1 MSKRVVI
8 VGGGV
13 GGTIIA
19 NLLAK
24 KMRPELKKGELVID
38 VISDKA
44 EHFYQ
49 PGLLYM
55 LFGMKHYEELV
66 RNEIDLLD
74 PMVALHIHPAI
85 KIDKD
90 KNEVHLKNGVII
102 KYDILVLATGSR
114 PAPEMI
120 PGLKEGGN
128 WFYEVEACRKL
139 RHELMTFKGGKI
151 VLTIGLPHKCPV
163 APLEVSYMM
172 DEWFRQRGLRDKVDY
187 TYTYPIGRLHGL
199 ESVAH
204 FAAKTFPKHGI
215 NTETL
220 YNMKEVDPNKKT
232 VTSLEGVTLKYD
244 LLITIPPHKGAQ
256 VIEDSGL
263 GQNGFVPTD
272 KFTLKMEGSTNI
284 YVVGDTTNLPISKA
298 GSTAHF
304 ESDIIVENIASELRN
319 GLTPF
324 RYDGK
329 VFCFIETGLSKA
341 TYIMFDYNNPPNPV
355 TPSALIHWFKLT
367 YNKVYWLTPMGIL

>member
-1 MSKRVVI
+1 MSKRVII

-24 KMRPELKKGELVID
+24 KMRPEIRKGELIID

-55 LFGMKHYEELV
+55 LFGLKQYEELV
-66 RNEIDLLD
+66 RDERGLLD
-74 PMVALHIHPAI
+74 PMVELHLNPAVGI
-85 KIDKD
+85 NKD
-90 KNEVHLKNGVII
+90 KNEVSLKNGVVM
-102 KYDILVLATGSR
+102 KYDILVIATGSK

-120 PGLKEGGN
+120 PGLKEGGH
-128 WFYEVEACRKL
+128 WFYELDACLKL
-139 RHELMTFKGGKI
+139 RNELMNFKGGKI
-151 VLTIGLPHKCPV
+151 VLTIGMPHKCPV
-163 APLEVSYMM
+163 APLEVTYML
-172 DEWFRQRGLRDKVDY
+172 DDWFRQRGIRDKVDY
-187 TYTYPIGRLHGL
+187 TYTYPIAKLHGID
-199 ESVAH
+199 SVAQ
-204 FAAKTFPKHGI
+204 FASKTFPKRGI
-215 NTETL
+215 KSEIFF
-220 YNMKEVDPNKKT
+220 NMKEVDPNKKT
-232 VTSLEGVTLKYD
+232 VTSIEGTTLKYD
-244 LLITIPPHKGAQ
+244 LLISVPPHKGAG

-263 GQNGFVPTD
+263 GQGGFIPTD
-272 KFTLKMEGSTNI
+272 KFTLKMKDSKNI

-304 ESDIIVENIASELRN
+304 ESDVIVENIASELRD

-329 VFCFIETGLSKA
+329 VFCFIETGLTKA
-341 TYIMFDYNNPPNPV
+341 TYVMFNYETPPNPV
-355 TPSALIHWFKLT
+355 APSALIHWLKLT

>member
-24 KMRPELKKGELVID
+24 KMRSEIKKGEVTID
-38 VISDKA
+38 VVSDKP

-55 LFGMKHYEELV
+55 LFGLKHYDELV
-66 RNEIDLLD
+66 RDERGLLD
-74 PMVALHIHPAI
+74 PMVELHLHPAI

-90 KNEVHLKNGVII
+90 KNEVHLKNGVVM

-114 PAPEMI
+114 PVPEMI

-128 WFYEVEACRKL
+128 WFYEVDACLKL
-139 RHELMTFKGGKI
+139 RNELMNFKGGKI

-163 APLEVSYMM
+163 APLEVSYML
-172 DEWFRQRGLRDKVDY
+172 DDWFRQRGLRDKVDF

-220 YNMKEVDPNKKT
+220 FNMKEVDPNKKT

-244 LLITIPPHKGAQ
+244 LMITIPPHKGAQ

-272 KFTLKMEGSTNI
+272 RFTLKMEGSTNI

-304 ESDIIVENIASELRN
+304 ESDVIVENIASELRD

-329 VFCFIETGLSKA
+329 VFCFIETGMTKA

>member
-24 KMRPELKKGELVID
+24 KMRSELKKGELVID
-38 VISDKA
+38 LVSDKA

-55 LFGMKHYEELV
+55 LFGLKHHDELA
-66 RNEIDLLD
+66 RDERGLLD
-74 PMVALHIHPAI
+74 PMVELHLHPAT

-90 KNEVHLKNGVII
+90 KNEVHLKNGVVF
-102 KYDILVLATGSR
+102 KYDILVIATGSR
-114 PAPEMI
+114 PVPEMI

-128 WFYEVEACRKL
+128 WFYEVDACLKL
-139 RHELMTFKGGKI
+139 RNELMNFKGGKI

-163 APLEVSYMM
+163 APLEVSYML
-172 DEWFRQRGLRDKVDY
+172 DDWFRQRGIRDKVDY

-199 ESVAH
+199 ESVAN

-215 NTETL
+215 NTEIFF
-220 YNMKEVDPNKKT
+220 NMKEVDPNKKT

-244 LLITIPPHKGAQ
+244 LMITIPPHKGAQ
-256 VIEDSGL
+256 LIEDSGL
-263 GQNGFVPTD
+263 GQNGFIPTD
-272 KFTLKMEGSTNI
+272 KFTLKMEGSTNV

-304 ESDIIVENIASELRN
+304 ESDVIVENIASEIRD

-329 VFCFIETGLSKA
+329 VFCFIETGMTKA

-355 TPSALIHWFKLT
+355 APSALIHWFKLT

>member
-1 MSKRVVI
+1 MSKRVVV

-24 KMRPELKKGELVID
+24 KMRPELKKGDLVID
-38 VISDKA
+38 VISDNP

-55 LFGMKHYEELV
+55 LFGLKHQEELV
-66 RNEIDLLD
+66 RNERDLLD
-74 PMVALHIHPAI
+74 PMVELHLHPAV

-90 KNEVHLKNGVII
+90 KNEVHLKNGVIM
-102 KYDILVLATGSR
+102 KYDILVIATGSR

-120 PGLKEGGN
+120 PGLKEGGH
-128 WFYEVEACRKL
+128 WFYEVDACLKL
-139 RHELMTFKGGKI
+139 RHELMKFKGGKI
-151 VLTIGLPHKCPV
+151 VLTIGMPHKCPV
-163 APLEVSYMM
+163 APLEVTYML
-172 DEWFRQRGLRDKVDY
+172 DEWFRQRGIRDKVDY
-187 TYTYPIGRLHGL
+187 TYTYPIARLHGL

-204 FAAKTFPKHGI
+204 FAAKTFPKRGI
-215 NTETL
+215 NSEIFF
-220 YNMKEVDPNKKT
+220 NMKEVDPNKRT
-232 VTSLEGVTLKYD
+232 VTSLEGVSLKYD
-244 LLITIPPHKGAQ
+244 IMITIPPHKGAQ

-263 GQNGFVPTD
+263 GKNGFVPTD
-272 KFTLKMEGSTNI
+272 KYTLKMEGSDNV

-304 ESDIIVENIASELRN
+304 ESDIIVENIASEIRD

-329 VFCFIETGLSKA
+329 VFCFIETGLTKA
-341 TYIMFDYNNPPNPV
+341 TYIMFDYNTPPNPV

>member
-1 MSKRVVI
+1 MSKRVVV

-24 KMRPELKKGELVID
+24 KMRQELKKGELVID
-38 VISDKA
+38 VVSDKP
-44 EHFYQ
+44 EHLYQ
-49 PGLLYM
+49 PGLLYV
-55 LFGMKHYEELV
+55 LFGLKQHEELV
-66 RNEIDLLD
+66 RNERDLLD
-74 PMVALHIHPAI
+74 PMVELHLHPAV

-90 KNEVHLKNGVII
+90 KNEVHLKNGAVL
-102 KYDILVLATGSR
+102 KYDIVVLATGCR

-120 PGLKEGGN
+120 KGLKEGGH
-128 WFYEVEACRKL
+128 WFYEYDACLKL
-139 RHELMTFKGGKI
+139 RHELMNFKGGKI
-151 VLTIGLPHKCPV
+151 VLTIGMPHKCPV
-163 APLEVSYMM
+163 APLEVSYML
-172 DEWFRQRGLRDKVDY
+172 DDWFRQRGVRDKVEY

-199 ESVAH
+199 EPVAH

-215 NTETL
+215 KSETL
-220 YNMKEVDPNKKT
+220 FNMKEVDVNKKT
-232 VTSLEGVTLKYD
+232 VTSLEGSTLNYD
-244 LLITIPPHKGAQ
+244 ILITIPPHKGAQ

-272 KFTLKMEGSTNI
+272 KFTLKMEGSNNV

-304 ESDIIVENIASELRN
+304 ESDIIVENICSELRE

-329 VFCFIETGLSKA
+329 VFCFIETGMSSA
-341 TYIMFDYNNPPNPV
+341 TYIMFNYTTPPSPV

-367 YNKVYWLTPMGIL
+367 YNKVYWLTPKGIL

>member
-24 KMRPELKKGELVID
+24 KMRQEVKKGDVIID
-38 VISDKA
+38 VVSDNPI
-44 EHFYQ
+44 HFYQ

-55 LFGMKHYEELV
+55 LIGLKNQEELT
-66 RNEIDLLD
+66 RDERKLLD
-74 PMVALHIHPAI
+74 PMVELHLHPAV

-90 KNEVHLKNGVII
+90 KNEVHLKNGVILN
-102 KYDILVLATGSR
+102 YDILVIATGSK
-114 PAPEMI
+114 PAPEVI
-120 PGLKEGGN
+120 PGLREGGN
-128 WFYEVEACRKL
+128 WFYELDACLKL
-139 RHELMTFKGGKI
+139 RQELMNFKGGKI
-151 VLTIGLPHKCPV
+151 VLAIGLPHKCPV
-163 APLEVSYMM
+163 APLEVTFML
-172 DEWFRQRGLRDKVDY
+172 DDWFRQKGVRDKVEY

-199 ESVAH
+199 ETVAN
-204 FAAKTFPKHGI
+204 FAAKMFPERDIKS
-215 NTETL
+215 ETL
-220 YNMKEVDPNKKT
+220 FNMKEVDANKKT
-232 VTSLEGVTLKYD
+232 ITSIEGVTLKYD

-263 GQNGFVPTD
+263 GQNGFIPTD
-272 KFTLKMEGSTNI
+272 RYTLKMEGSNNV

-304 ESDIIVENIASELRN
+304 ESDIIVENIASEIRD

-329 VFCFIETGLSKA
+329 VFCFIETGLTKG
-341 TYIMFDYNNPPNPV
+341 TYIMFDYNNPPNVVP
-355 TPSALIHWFKLT
+355 PSSLIHWFKLT

>member
-24 KMRPELKKGELVID
+24 KMRHELKKGELVID
-38 VISDKA
+38 VVSDKP

-55 LFGMKHYEELV
+55 LFGLKHHDELV
-66 RNEIDLLD
+66 RDERNLLD
-74 PMVALHIHPAI
+74 PMVELHLHPAV

-90 KNEVHLKNGVII
+90 KNEVHLKNGVVI
-102 KYDILVLATGSR
+102 KYDIVVIATGSR
-114 PAPEMI
+114 PTPEMI
-120 PGLKEGGN
+120 PGLREGGH
-128 WFYEVEACRKL
+128 WFYEVDACLKL

-151 VLTIGLPHKCPV
+151 VLAIGLPHKCPV
-163 APLEVSYMM
+163 APLEVTYML
-172 DEWFRQRGLRDKVDY
+172 DDWFRQRGIRDKVEY

-199 ESVAH
+199 EPVAH

-215 NTETL
+215 LSETL
-220 YNMKEVDPNKKT
+220 FNMKEVDPNKKT

-244 LLITIPPHKGAQ
+244 LLLTIPPHKGAQ

-263 GQNGFVPTD
+263 GQNGFIPTD
-272 KFTLKMEGSTNI
+272 RFTLKMEGTTNV

-304 ESDIIVENIASELRN
+304 ESDIIVENIASELRD

-329 VFCFIETGLSKA
+329 VFCFIETGMTKA

-355 TPSALIHWFKLT
+355 APSALIHWFKLT